1 MSKSVT
7 PTKRTTVPQP
17 EEDHDSASVSASTT
31 RKSKL
36 NLSFMK
42 RSLSVS
48 GQPSPRAQMSSRS
61 LRDDPDDLGTF
72 PGELD
77 IEEHNPLKL
86 TNRSR
91 KREHASEEPDS
102 AAPLWWE
109 QRFDDDVR
117 RYETQAA
124 RERKRIKPLSSPE
137 SGIPIPDD
145 AAVIVAG
152 QPALPLS
159 ARQAKLS
166 PAGKTE
172 LAALKL
178 MQDRVPSLVA
188 KRWWPVGGQTAEG
201 LLGRLPA
208 SAVKTLTRT
217 LILLEHEPALQSM
230 NESQRERH
238 LRQRIGVH
246 LLTLLASELPLNRSF
261 GSSAALE
268 SALASRLSLRFES
281 ATDDDKRSSASDG
294 DLLDGMIDILYEGK
308 VSYAVSKQVDLAQDN
323 FHPAF
328 WRQLQNSYFMMP
340 KFKETIEVVHQRDD
354 VSDTFLRDFDASVY
368 RYRAADGSTEAIAS
382 IEDFVRHT
390 GKLSRQVSYVACQN
404 LSIFLSRALFSRI
417 KPDGTSDS
425 VLHLADGTPVAP
437 TDRIVACHELSH
449 TADGRVQLSFTGT
462 IDTGETER
470 QARQTGTE
478 MKNTA
483 RLHLPASQQARGD
496 DEADLGK
503 LMDNLGGPSVVIRQ
517 ARAQIS
523 VTLTFDHE
531 GQVDIGPVKVE
542 AEGWNQADAA
552 V

>member
-1 MSKSVT
+1 MSKPVT
-7 PTKRTTVPQP
+7 PFKLPVAPQP
-17 EEDHDSASVSASTT
+17 DDERASASTT

-48 GQPSPRAQMSSRS
+48 GQPAPRAQMSSRP
-61 LRDDPDDLGTF
+61 LRDDPDDLDSF
-72 PGELD
+72 PGEFD

-109 QRFDDDVR
+109 QRFDEDVR

-124 RERKRIKPLSSPE
+124 RERKRIKPLPAPE
-137 SGIPIPDD
+137 SGMAISDD

-152 QPALPLS
+152 QPALPASPSS
-159 ARQAKLS
+159 ARQAKVS
-166 PAGKTE
+166 SAGKSE

-201 LLGRLPA
+201 LLGQLPA
-208 SAVKTLTRT
+208 SALKTLTRT
-217 LILLEHEPALQSM
+217 LILLEREPALQSM

-246 LLTLLASELPLNRSF
+246 LLTLLATELPLNRSF

-294 DLLDGMIDILYEGK
+294 DLLDGIIDILYEGK

-340 KFKETIEVVHQRDD
+340 KFKETIEIVHQRDD
-354 VSDTFLRDFDASVY
+354 VSDTFVRDFDASVY

-382 IEDFVRHT
+382 IDDFVRHT

-470 QARQTGTE
+470 QARQTGSE

-503 LMDNLGGPSVVIRQ
+503 LMDNLGGSSVVIRQ

-523 VTLTFDHE
+523 VSLTFDHE
-531 GQVDIGPVKVE
+531 GQVDIGPVSVE
-542 AEGWNQADAA
+542 AEGWNQADAS